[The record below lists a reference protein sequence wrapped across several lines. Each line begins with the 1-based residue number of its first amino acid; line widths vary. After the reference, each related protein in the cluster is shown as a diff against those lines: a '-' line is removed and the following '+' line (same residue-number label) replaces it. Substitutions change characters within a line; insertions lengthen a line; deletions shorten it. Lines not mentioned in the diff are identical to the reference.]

1 MDKPI
6 NLSMKDYLIRK
17 LAVKLMTPEKT
28 LEAVINHQF
37 QSANEAMHINK
48 SVEISGFGKFIFNE
62 GKAIRKMSMYLD
74 IEKALLNNLSKPDL
88 SEGKQKLVNMKLAT
102 TRTNIELLKPK
113 LNENNHQLLPDLRG
127 LEEQSDSTQEDQGSN
142 SKDQRVQAPYL

>member
-28 LEAVINHQF
+28 VEAVINHQF

-74 IEKALLNNLSKPDL
+74 IEKALLNNMSKPDL

-127 LEEQSDSTQEDQGSN
+127 LEEQSDSTQEDQGGN
-142 SKDQRVQAPYL
+142 SKDQRVQAPHL

>member
-1 MDKPI
+1 
-6 NLSMKDYLIRK
+6 
-17 LAVKLMTPEKT
+17 
-28 LEAVINHQF
+28 
-37 QSANEAMHINK
+37 
-48 SVEISGFGKFIFNE
+48 VEISGFGKFIFNE